1 MEGNFWNFVWQ
12 DHLAMHPQA
21 MHLVP
26 RLITNLQA
34 NTNESAVEC
43 LRQLYIYIYI
53 YMQLRMY
60 LIDVDFLS
68 PFI

>member
-1 MEGNFWNFVWQ
+1 
-12 DHLAMHPQA
+12 MHPQA